1 MAKET
6 YSEVRACKDG
16 QKNPLL
22 STRYVG
28 YQTFGPSLSKCQ
40 AKLDEVA
47 RIAAL
52 PKGDGLVAYACW
64 ACNYTTSEI
73 LPARSKRED

>member
-1 MAKET
+1 M
-6 YSEVRACKDG
+6 SDIRRSG
-16 QKNPLL
+16 L
-22 STRYVG
+22 SC
-28 YQTFGPSLSKCQ
+28 PKCR

-47 RIAAL
+47 RIAPL

-73 LPARSKRED
+73 LHAREYNTGD